1 MTDAIDSGKTEP
13 LVEKSDLV
21 NQTSHGP
28 TLNEVAS
35 HLLRQMLKEQYPD
48 LDIDPDKAVVGSPQW
63 QVIDDEVQSG
73 PIRYESLTHALVSH
87 GLNGT
92 TVDCIEGEHFLTLE
106 PQADDPV
113 QLAVSIEE
121 VALTLNEAIALLFIE
136 FQDRQLSFWN
146 QKVHELPRWQTL
158 SNSLRK
164 ALNVNRVKGWD
175 ADECTMAREVFAAP
189 ARTSR
194 KSTNTDFSDIQA
206 CLIDIDVVENEI
218 PRHLLVGG
226 ALVIKATYRQRQLI
240 VLYTIERGYESF
252 DSLENLGSTLPGR
265 LDQLPT
271 GAALEWRLF
280 EPDGNVFDH
289 MAWALVSSQIDS
301 IDQLRQ
307 AEAYIEVPKPG
318 KGLDT
323 LDQSR
328 FKQLDAAIPDWLRNA
343 PANDMDDY
351 RRYITALGKLYRKA
365 KYRIART
372 EIPSISQFAH
382 QSMRDAIIADK
393 SAVGTAAPPW
403 DDLQINIT
411 NSFTV
416 DNFTLPNPLDQH
428 IETMA
433 EFALENDAPYRATLS
448 FKNGAQ
454 VPDWLTPQLLTRIAA
469 KVDVGG
475 AYPALV
481 KKTLIDDPVTSRR
494 QAHFYRD
501 QLRWLLP
508 LKALEEKIKQ
518 ESGVTE
524 QGYQYICKWMN
535 TAPGPANPIAI
546 YPLTLKPQHRLISA
560 SDTVTNMFIISPRD
574 DTKGACLLYRP
585 MQDVPLMQFPSRQ
598 NLLYALHQPGD
609 LRDSVLAWLA
619 TKTLS
624 FEYSQYVFPVGL
636 PSPWLAAE
644 QLVNPF
650 LRAEQFGRVV
660 LETRE
665 MTGDTHTALFRKN
678 AQALVTLADRQSQ
691 SNAERRWTLLKDSS
705 WALFSVATNFLSG
718 AVGTAVWAWQVIEQ
732 IQQALDAHE
741 KGDSFNQWRS
751 EADILLSLGIMLSH
765 HAVMRRKTLL
775 SKPGIARESLT
786 EHEAPAPATIAV
798 TLDMTVHSG
807 ELPSTHDSQ
816 VAAPGSVPRRSPA
829 ELEAYLDAFNVT
841 PPGLDTEDASKDS
854 AIPRHLHHFDH
865 KTYAK
870 VGKRWFIVSVTGD
883 DQVQI
888 VDPDNPA
895 KYGPLLA
902 SDNDGRWVLDLRWR
916 LKGGGPK
923 HRRKTLQDSN
933 QRRRIELKEARDL
946 FQKKK
951 AGPQDPD
958 IEGSEEQKKNAVAKA
973 QAEFSAATAETRDRL
988 SAVFVEKTDEMIA
1001 AYRQALEQL
1010 REWHALGGGSSYISE
1025 SLRMH
1030 TELEKYHS
1038 LWFFVKKREYVRLTR
1053 AWRSEVTI
1061 AKSSREA
1068 HVNQVQQATDLSQ
1081 AMVERL
1087 VLSREELDTMDAL
1100 GMPGVKQAILLRKLA
1115 PSFTEW
1121 EIRANEIGIAQELC
1135 LEEQASA
1142 TMTQARDDVGNLT
1155 VRGATAAHRIS
1166 KYLKKTPDD
1175 LNPQQ
1180 QIEELSQLIET
1191 FADVAQRFR
1200 ELPEIYPGHL
1210 KQASVDHLLE
1220 LIDGFAKN
1228 AEKLRSSLL
1237 EKEQQAKSK
1246 ESAGPSKQAAMR
1258 SKTQIKVKKTRP
1270 RQQTSSETP
1279 SSIEESLG
1287 VLTLEHTAKSSSLSD
1302 DADIVSNGFDLVDD
1316 VPRFIEHTR
1325 KDAYRP
1331 SRIPADMQE
1340 IFDQQASKL
1349 KQSADSVKEVL
1360 TRTKQYPVAGLPR
1373 DLLTAAETLRES
1385 GKSVRAS
1392 LYKLRKPTQSIFKW
1406 MHDNA
1411 QIDLRRDQGR
1421 IKTKQLG
1428 DYFQEYRILDRTN
1441 KDREL
1446 WVAHFHYPTLKS
1458 PQDFPT
1464 AAHLKISETYL
1475 KTLTEEQQKTFATV
1489 EPIDG
1494 VLRKIDDP
1502 ALRKL
1507 FFDLEPAAEN

>member
-1 MTDAIDSGKTEP
+1 MTDTIDSGKTEP

-28 TLNEVAS
+28 TLHEVAS
-35 HLLRQMLKEQYPD
+35 QLLRQMLKEQFTD

-63 QVIDDEVQSG
+63 QVIGDEVESG
-73 PIRYESLTHALVSH
+73 PISYESLTHALVRH
-87 GLNGT
+87 GLCGT
-92 TVDCIEGEHFLTLE
+92 TADYIEGEHFLTLE

-121 VALTLNEAIALLFIE
+121 VALTLNEAIALLFME

-146 QKVHELPRWQTL
+146 QTVHELPRWQKL
-158 SNSLRK
+158 SDSLRK
-164 ALNVNRVKGWD
+164 ALNVKQVKGWN
-175 ADECTMAREVFAAP
+175 ADECAMAREVFAEP
-189 ARTSR
+189 DRVSR
-194 KSTNTDFSDIQA
+194 KNTNTDFSTIQA

-240 VLYTIERGYESF
+240 VMYTIECGYESF
-252 DSLENLGSTLPGR
+252 DSLEKLASTLPGR
-265 LDQLPT
+265 LDGLPT
-271 GAALEWRLF
+271 GGALEWRLF

-289 MAWALVSSQIDS
+289 MAWALVSSQLDS
-301 IDQLRQ
+301 IDQLGN
-307 AEAYIEVPKPG
+307 AEAYTEVPEPG

-328 FKQLDAAIPDWLRNA
+328 VKQLDAAIPDWLRNA

-365 KYRIART
+365 KYRVARS

-393 SAVGTAAPPW
+393 SAVAAAQLPW
-403 DDLQINIT
+403 DALQIKVT

-428 IETMA
+428 TETLA

-469 KVDVGG
+469 NVDVGR
-475 AYPALV
+475 AYPALI
-481 KKTLIDDPVTSRR
+481 KKTLIDDPVTSQR

-535 TAPGPANPIAI
+535 SAPGPVNPIAI

-598 NLLYALHQPGD
+598 NLLYALHQPGE
-609 LRDSVLAWLA
+609 LRESILAWLA

-665 MTGDTHTALFRKN
+665 ITGDTHTALFRNN

-691 SNAERRWTLLKDSS
+691 SNAERRWTLLKDSGR
-705 WALFSVATNFLSG
+705 ALFGVATNFLSG

-751 EADILLSLGIMLSH
+751 EADILLSLGILLSH
-765 HAVMRRKTLL
+765 HAVMRRKALS
-775 SKPGIARESLT
+775 SKPRITREPLEKSA
-786 EHEAPAPATIAV
+786 APSPVTTAI
-798 TLDMTVHSG
+798 TLDTIPLLG
-807 ELPSTHDSQ
+807 ELPSAHDSL
-816 VAAPGSVPRRSPA
+816 VETAGSVPRRTPSA
-829 ELEAYLDAFNVT
+829 LGAYLDALKVT
-841 PPGLDTEDASKDS
+841 APDLNNKAVSHTNEKPP
-854 AIPRHLHHFDH
+854 HLYHFDH
-865 KTYAK
+865 KTYAN
-870 VGKRWFIVSVTGD
+870 VGTRWFNVGVTEDG
-883 DQVQI
+883 QVQI
-888 VDPDNPA
+888 AYPDDPE
-895 KYGPLLA
+895 KYGPLLTN
-902 SDNDGRWVLDLRWR
+902 DRDGRWVLDLRLR
-916 LKGGGPK
+916 LRGGGPK
-923 HRRKTLQDSN
+923 NRLKALKAANELRKN
-933 QRRRIELKEARDL
+933 ELKKELDL
-946 FQKKK
+946 FQRKKVM
-951 AGPQDPD
+951 
-958 IEGSEEQKKNAVAKA
+958 EGDAEGGEEQKKNDVIQA
-973 QAEFSAATAETRDRL
+973 QAQMFAATGGDHDRL
-988 SAVFVEKTDEMIA
+988 SAIYVEKLEVMIG

-1010 REWHALGGGSSYISE
+1010 KEWHTLGGGPSYIHDA
-1025 SLRMH
+1025 LRMH
-1030 TELEKYHS
+1030 TELQKHLS
-1038 LWFFVKKREYVRLTR
+1038 FWFVIKKSEYAKLSSVL
-1053 AWRSEVTI
+1053 RSETAI
-1061 AKSSREA
+1061 EETSKET
-1068 HVNQVQQATDLSQ
+1068 HVRHVQLATDLSQ
-1081 AMVERL
+1081 AMVEKL
-1087 VLSREELDTMDAL
+1087 VLSRTALESMQAL
-1100 GMPGVKQAILLRKLA
+1100 GRPGLEQAQVMRKMT

-1121 EIRANEIGIAQELC
+1121 EIKANEIGIAQELC
-1135 LEEQASA
+1135 MEEQASV
-1142 TMTQARDDVGNLT
+1142 TMPQARGDVGKLI
-1155 VRGATAAHRIS
+1155 VRGANAAHRIAQL
-1166 KYLKKTPDD
+1166 LKKTPDD
-1175 LNPQQ
+1175 TSPKQ
-1180 QIEELSQLIET
+1180 QIEELSQIIET
-1191 FADVAQRFR
+1191 FADIDQRLL
-1200 ELPEIYPGHL
+1200 ELPETYPGHF
-1210 KQASVDHLLE
+1210 KQARLDHLRG
-1220 LIDGFAKN
+1220 LIGGFATN
-1228 AEKLRSSLL
+1228 AQVLRLSLVEQEKSLNPR
-1237 EKEQQAKSK
+1237 
-1246 ESAGPSKQAAMR
+1246 ESAGPSKPTVPR
-1258 SKTQIKVKKTRP
+1258 PTGKVRKTRP
-1270 RQQTSSETP
+1270 RQPTSSEAPPT
-1279 SSIEESLG
+1279 IDESLG
-1287 VLTLEHTAKSSSLSD
+1287 LLTLENTQRPPSTLVDSE
-1302 DADIVSNGFDLVDD
+1302 IISNGFDLAENANS
-1316 VPRFIEHTR
+1316 FIERTK
-1325 KDAYRP
+1325 KDANRP
-1331 SRIPADMQE
+1331 SRIPAEMQD
-1340 IFDQQASKL
+1340 IFDLQANKL
-1349 KQSADSVKEVL
+1349 DHSATSVEQIL
-1360 TRTKQYPVAGLPR
+1360 ARTKQFPVRSLVPQLR
-1373 DLLTAAETLRES
+1373 AAAVTMRET
-1385 GKSVRAS
+1385 GKSIRAS
-1392 LYKLRKPTQSIFKW
+1392 LYKLRKPTQSIFRW
-1406 MHDNA
+1406 MHENA
-1411 QIDLRRDQGR
+1411 QIELRRDKGR
-1421 IKTKQLG
+1421 IQTKQQG

-1441 KDREL
+1441 NAREL
-1446 WVAHFHYPTLKS
+1446 WVAHFHYPSLKS
-1458 PQDFPT
+1458 PREYPT

-1507 FFDLEPAAEN
+1507 FFDLEPEVEN